1 MPRKQ
6 GVPLY
11 GGQAVIEGV
20 MMRGRHYMAM
30 AMRKPSGKITIYREK
45 LSPIYSS
52 LWVRIPFV
60 RGLVLLWDSLALGSR
75 ALTISA
81 NAQVTKKEEK
91 LSGASLALTMVV
103 SLSLAIG
110 LFFIAPAGISH
121 LIEGFLNLSPTIG
134 NLLEG
139 VIRLSI
145 LIGYL
150 VAIGRL
156 KEIKRV
162 FGYHGAEHKTINAF
176 ESAAKL
182 RPEVVRKYP
191 IEHPRCGTA
200 FLLTV
205 VLFSVLLFALI
216 GPMPLLQRIAL
227 RVALIP
233 LLASVA
239 YEYLRFTA
247 RYFHVPLVRVLVAP
261 NLAMQRLTTRP
272 PDKRM
277 LEVGIAAF
285 NAMRRLERK
294 AEKVAA

>member
-1 MPRKQ
+1 VPGKQ

-30 AMRKPSGKITIYREK
+30 AMRKPNGKITIYKEK
-45 LSPIYSS
+45 LSRIYSS
-52 LWVRIPFV
+52 PWARIPFV

-81 NAQVTKKEEK
+81 NTQVSKKEEK
-91 LSGASLALTMVV
+91 LSGASLALTMSV

-110 LFFIAPAGISH
+110 LFFVAPAGLSH
-121 LIEGFLNLSPTIG
+121 LIEGFLGLSPTVG

-139 VIRLSI
+139 VIRLAI
-145 LIGYL
+145 LIGYML
-150 VAIGRL
+150 AIGRL

-182 RPEVVRKYP
+182 TPEVVRKYP

-294 AEKVAA
+294 AEKQGT